1 MTNDKD
7 LSDIFKKGQIP
18 EIEEEKIIVFQFN
31 DQLGEFEELEIDEGV
46 PLYELLDPDFVL
58 LLVDHKHFRI
68 WLWHGSNTTTRM
80 KFIAAKIAPNVR
92 DRYGIGYKITAV
104 DEGNEMKGF
113 KITTGLMKESD
124 LIKDQKVGPAY
135 AGTIEDLELLEEL
148 SREKIILL
156 LEKAGIPD
164 GYKRKMVLVKNQ
176 LYGYKEYERNYMDSI
191 IKEKKIFP
199 LKEEV
204 PDGPYLAEKYFPR
217 MLFSYNKVVL
227 TEFLEKT
234 NTQSNEDKQIRKNND
249 KSTS

>member
-7 LSDIFKKGQIP
+7 LSEIFKKGQIP
-18 EIEEEKIIVFQFN
+18 ELKEEKLIVFQFN
-31 DQLGEFEELEIDEGV
+31 DQLGEFEELEIEEGV
-46 PLYELLDPDFVL
+46 PLHELLDPDFIL
-58 LLVDHKHFRI
+58 LFVDHEHFRI

-92 DRYGIGYKITAV
+92 DRFGIGYKITAV
-104 DEGNEMKGF
+104 DEGNEMAGF
-113 KITTGLMKESD
+113 KIRTGIIKESD
-124 LIKDQKVGPAY
+124 LVKEQAEGPTY

-156 LEKAGIPD
+156 LEKAGIPE
-164 GYKRKMVLVKNQ
+164 GYKRKMILVKNQ
-176 LYGYKEYERNYMDSI
+176 LYGYREYERNYIGSV

-204 PDGPYLAEKYFPR
+204 PDGPYLTEKYTPR
-217 MLFSYNKVVL
+217 MLFSYNNVVL

-234 NTQSNEDKQIRKNND
+234 DNQNKEGKGVKKKDRNL
-249 KSTS
+249 